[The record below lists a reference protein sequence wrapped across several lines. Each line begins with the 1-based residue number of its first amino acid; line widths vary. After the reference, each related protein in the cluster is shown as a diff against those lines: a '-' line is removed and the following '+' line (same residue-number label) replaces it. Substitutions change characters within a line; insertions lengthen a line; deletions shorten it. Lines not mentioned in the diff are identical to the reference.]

1 MQVADSL
8 RLEPRVLRT
17 TLVDILRHPARREIP
32 NEPTF
37 SVSGERP
44 IRVATTPRPGLE
56 ALRLT
61 LHAPRLAKDRFIA
74 QYFVNETQREIFEGL
89 SSGRSVS
96 DVIDEFERRGEDQA
110 AQLLSQIVVDEFD
123 RDFTAEDVT
132 AVVAQ
137 LLRSAVAEEL
147 KNVERDLRSDK
158 VSPDVAMA
166 TIRDVKERV
175 ALLDTA
181 EGEGAERD
189 LKDWLLERTPSD
201 AS

>member
-1 MQVADSL
+1 
-8 RLEPRVLRT
+8 
-17 TLVDILRHPARREIP
+17 
-32 NEPTF
+32 
-37 SVSGERP
+37 
-44 IRVATTPRPGLE
+44 
-56 ALRLT
+56 

>member
-1 MQVADSL
+1 
-8 RLEPRVLRT
+8 
-17 TLVDILRHPARREIP
+17 
-32 NEPTF
+32 
-37 SVSGERP
+37 
-44 IRVATTPRPGLE
+44 
-56 ALRLT
+56 
-61 LHAPRLAKDRFIA
+61 
-74 QYFVNETQREIFEGL
+74 
-89 SSGRSVS
+89 VS